1 MVEMVFRAQT
11 TVCLS
16 ALDFMGHF
24 ALDLT
29 DPSLLPHLTELE
41 IREPWMLGFIPRRPL
56 QGLTI
61 KVNRFNRTD
70 GLRLFHDT
78 LTRLSF
84 HGGKA
89 SYEELKQH
97 MMFVTENIPKLKHLK
112 YRLAIQ
118 SFGDNFSSVRFY
130 AVIVD

>member
-118 SFGDNFSSVRFY
+118 SFGDNFFSVRFY